1 LEFYSRCGVASW
13 VLAKGNMLG
22 RAFRGSLLVCGGVVL
37 GVVSAGLYVWSQREN
52 MAVPMYERAGADMQA
67 CSVAEIAIAGH
78 RAPASTTFASACRA
92 PVVTRLWN
100 RPGFVVVTR
109 AAKELDATSA
119 PLQRTFSVLLDGR
132 HSDGWQIVDVR
143 PAPNELTV
151 DISMLPLSGP
161 EAQEQPRL
169 GSSSGFFAVADP

>member
-1 LEFYSRCGVASW
+1 VASW

-52 MAVPMYERAGADMQA
+52 MAVPMYER
-67 CSVAEIAIAGH
+67 
-78 RAPASTTFASACRA
+78 
-92 PVVTRLWN
+92 
-100 RPGFVVVTR
+100 
-109 AAKELDATSA
+109 AKELDATSA